1 MFGKKDMPSYAKER
15 VKYKSAPKRYKTRT
29 SRKLKNFYTN
39 GYKQPKE
46 KHVDTINFKIP
57 HEKMKEKAPQ
67 KQYTI
72 NDMSRQ
78 ARKSL
83 YTHKEKK
90 PQTDSAKG
98 IRFKATRS
106 MGSLYKGNAV
116 NDRVGN
122 HTDSASKTKRRLA
135 FYRNFYLVVLAIGVI
150 GEALAIAYHNTVPMI
165 LFIVLIV
172 MAIYGNLKYYSNG

>member
-39 GYKQPKE
+39 GYKQP
-46 KHVDTINFKIP
+46 
-57 HEKMKEKAPQ
+57 KEKAPQ

-122 HTDSASKTKRRLA
+122 HTDPASKTKRRLA

-172 MAIYGNLKYYSNG
+172 MAIYGNYTSHE